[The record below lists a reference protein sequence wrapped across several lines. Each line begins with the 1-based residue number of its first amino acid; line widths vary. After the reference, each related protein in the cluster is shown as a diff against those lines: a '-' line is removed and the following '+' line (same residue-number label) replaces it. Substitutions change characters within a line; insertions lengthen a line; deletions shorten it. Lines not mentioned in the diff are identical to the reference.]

1 MALTPDFLRYEHTD
15 GLNLLSVDGDHYDRL
30 WNSHNGKHALF
41 LTEGAFIGP
50 VIPRTDVRLFGEG
63 INNRF
68 NVAGYGAGA
77 QAGLFTT
84 GVAGNSARQRFW
96 FVQEYAVLGVL
107 IGQGRVKAP
116 AN

>member
-1 MALTPDFLRYEHTD
+1 M
-15 GLNLLSVDGDHYDRL
+15 
-30 WNSHNGKHALF
+30 
-41 LTEGAFIGP
+41 
-50 VIPRTDVRLFGEG
+50 IPRTDVRLFGEG

-77 QAGLFTT
+77 QAGFFAVFWDHLFLRVAAKAGYIELPNVLTT
-84 GVAGNSARQRFW
+84 GEAGNSARQRFW